1 MEKLIAIV
9 DDEEDIRELVAVN
22 LKKAGYKV
30 KEFSNGKSLLKYME
44 KSSPELVILDVMMP
58 EMDGMEVCRIIKNND
73 INKNIPIILLT
84 AKSDETDKVLGLE
97 LGADD
102 YVTKPFSPRE
112 LSARVKAVLRRPGK
126 NTEEE
131 HIKFKDIK
139 IDIRRH
145 RVSVKDRYVELTA
158 TEFRILRI
166 FIDKPGRVFAREQ
179 ILDILWGNEKVV
191 VDRTIDVHI
200 KHLREKLGSAGKTI
214 INVRGVG
221 YKIEE

>member
-58 EMDGMEVCRIIKNND
+58 EMDGMEVCRIIKSND

>member
-44 KSSPELVILDVMMP
+44 KASPELVILDVMMP
-58 EMDGMEVCRIIKNND
+58 EMDGMEVCRVIKNND
-73 INKNIPIILLT
+73 INKNIPVILLT